1 MRSSNCAVCGSKK
14 TRFIKEE
21 EADGIIDSLAKS
33 SSNIPFVDPLLFQ
46 RYKMNEILKT
56 FLSKFLS
63 EMHLTQTRFTYSSCG
78 PFAKSK
84 ERIQKF
90 KGNEDSKYHYQNEQD
105 EACSQSYMP
114 Y

>member
-1 MRSSNCAVCGSKK
+1 
-14 TRFIKEE
+14 
-21 EADGIIDSLAKS
+21 
-33 SSNIPFVDPLLFQ
+33 
-46 RYKMNEILKT
+46 MNEILKT